1 MLKALS
7 VISLALL
14 LGACAGDGP
23 PRSDATA
30 EQGNPN
36 GGDVAGPADARTRAM
51 LHSDLGVG
59 YLTRGQMQIALDELN
74 QAIKIDPTYSPA
86 YNAMGLVYMNL
97 GEDAS
102 ATWYF
107 EKGLRLTPDDS
118 EINNNYGWFLCQK
131 GKYQEAINH
140 FYVALKNPLYQHPET
155 AYANIG
161 ICSARKG
168 DLVVATDYLERSMQV
183 RPEFPI
189 ALLNLADIAFRE
201 ARYTDARAYL
211 GRLQLQGPLD
221 AQGLWLGVRI
231 ERMRH
236 DRSAMDSYALQ
247 LRNRFPASKEAEM
260 LRNGQF

>member
-23 PRSDATA
+23 PRPDTTSQVNAA
-30 EQGNPN
+30 
-36 GGDVAGPADARTRAM
+36 GGDISGPADARTRAT
-51 LHSDLGVG
+51 LHTDLGVG
-59 YLTRGQMQIALDELN
+59 YFSRGQLKIALDELN
-74 QAIKIDPTYSPA
+74 TAIKIDPTYEPA

-97 GEDAS
+97 GEDSNAS
-102 ATWYF
+102 WYF
-107 EKGLRLTPDDS
+107 EKGLRLVPDDS
-118 EINNNYGWFLCQK
+118 ETNNNYGWFLCQK
-131 GKYQEAINH
+131 GKYQEAIEH
-140 FYVALKNPLYQHPET
+140 FNVALRNPLYPHPET

-168 DLVVATDYLERSMQV
+168 DLVMATDYLERSMQV

-189 ALLNLADIAFRE
+189 ALLNLADIAYRE
-201 ARYTDARAYL
+201 GRYNDARAYL

-221 AQGLWLGVRI
+221 AQALWLGVRV
-231 ERMRH
+231 ERMRR
-236 DRSAMDSYALQ
+236 DRSSMDSYAMQ
-247 LRNRFPASKEAEM
+247 LSNRFPNSKEAEL